1 MVSVFIRQ
9 TLIQIVTPDAMR
21 GRVAAVSTLFIGAS
35 NELGEFE
42 SGLVARIMGPVGA
55 VLFGGFGALGVTAL
69 WAWLFPDL
77 RRADRL
83 E

>member
-1 MVSVFIRQ
+1 
-9 TLIQIVTPDAMR
+9 L
-21 GRVAAVSTLFIGAS
+21 L
-35 NELGEFE
+35 
-42 SGLVARIMGPVGA
+42 GPVGA